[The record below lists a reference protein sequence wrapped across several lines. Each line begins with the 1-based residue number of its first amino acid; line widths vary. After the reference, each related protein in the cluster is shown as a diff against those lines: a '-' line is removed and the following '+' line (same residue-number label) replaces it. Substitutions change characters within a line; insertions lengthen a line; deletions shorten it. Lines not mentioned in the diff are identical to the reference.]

1 MRLRGPPSPWSLW
14 STRTLIRASSV
25 ETRQGL
31 KKPKDA
37 DLEHT
42 LARSIIRMDDCS
54 RSMALACE
62 TPHFFGLCRVV
73 AMCSPLGQTQSNVAV
88 CVCVRTL

>member
-31 KKPKDA
+31 KKPKDVFSAWSDTEQCRRVRLCA
-37 DLEHT
+37 DSL
-42 LARSIIRMDDCS
+42 
-54 RSMALACE
+54 
-62 TPHFFGLCRVV
+62 GLCSMVSRVD
-73 AMCSPLGQTQSNVAV
+73 
-88 CVCVRTL
+88 R